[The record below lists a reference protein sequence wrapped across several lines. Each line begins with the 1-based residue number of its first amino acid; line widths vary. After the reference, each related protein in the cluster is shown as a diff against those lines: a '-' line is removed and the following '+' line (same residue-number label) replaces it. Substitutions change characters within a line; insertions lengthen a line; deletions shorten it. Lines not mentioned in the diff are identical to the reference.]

1 MFNRQKT
8 CQIYKRGEKNM
19 TKTQKVYT
27 QEENNK
33 NKRNRVIKNSTYA
46 VIVACSIMLGATL
59 VAVNLNKNSNHTAV
73 IQTSTNQTNYTC
85 PITDCTVQ
93 KDYNAD
99 ELQYNDTLKQWEIH
113 KAVDLITTESANVV
127 AIASGTVTNLYTN
140 RLEGTVI
147 EISHSNGFTSVYKSL
162 DSNVK
167 VKLGD
172 YVKQGQVIGSTSN
185 TMAREQNSGI
195 HLHFEL
201 MLNKA
206 YVNPNDYIDFSKK

>member
-1 MFNRQKT
+1 MRRKK
-8 CQIYKRGEKNM
+8 IM
-19 TKTQKVYT
+19 TKSQKVYT
-27 QEENNK
+27 QEEAK
-33 NKRNRVIKNSTYA
+33 KDKRKKTIKNSTYA
-46 VIVACSIMLGATL
+46 IILACSIMLGATL
-59 VAVNLNKNSNHTAV
+59 VAVNVDKENNTTAT
-73 IQTSTNQTNYTC
+73 IQTATNQTSYTC
-85 PITDCTVQ
+85 PIADCTVQ

-113 KAVDLITTESANVV
+113 KAIDLVTTEACNVL
-127 AIASGTVTNLYTN
+127 AITNGTVTNLYTN

-147 EISHSNGFTSVYKSL
+147 EISHDNGLTSIYKSL

-172 YVKQGQVIGSTSN
+172 YVKQGQIIGSTSSS
-185 TMAREQNSGI
+185 MAREQNSGI

-206 YVNPNDYIDFSKK
+206 YINPNDYIDFSKK

>member
-1 MFNRQKT
+1 
-8 CQIYKRGEKNM
+8 M
-19 TKTQKVYT
+19 TRTQKVFT
-27 QEENNK
+27 NEENLK
-33 NKRNRVIKNSTYA
+33 DKRKKKIKNTSYA
-46 VIVACSIMLGATL
+46 IALVCSIVLGATL
-59 VAVNLNKNSNHTAV
+59 VAVNINDDNNTTAIIKTATEHT
-73 IQTSTNQTNYTC
+73 TYTC
-85 PITDCTVQ
+85 PIADCTVQ

-113 KAVDLITTESANVV
+113 KAVDLVTENATNVL
-127 AIASGTVTNLYTN
+127 AIANGTVTNLYTN

-147 EISHSNGFTSVYKSL
+147 EISHNNGFTSIYKSL

-172 YVKQGQVIGSTSN
+172 YVKQGQILGTTSS

-201 MLNKA
+201 LLNKS
-206 YVNPNDYIDFSKK
+206 YVNPNEYIDFSKK

>member
-1 MFNRQKT
+1 
-8 CQIYKRGEKNM
+8 M
-19 TKTQKVYT
+19 TRTQKVFT
-27 QEENNK
+27 NEASARD
-33 NKRNRVIKNSTYA
+33 KRKKTIKNTSYA
-46 VIVACSIMLGATL
+46 IALVCSIVLGATL
-59 VAVNLNKNSNHTAV
+59 VAVNINDDNDTTAI
-73 IQTSTNQTNYTC
+73 IQTGTEQTAYAC
-85 PITDCTVQ
+85 PIADCTVQ

-113 KAVDLITTESANVV
+113 KAVDLVTTDATNVL
-127 AIASGTVTNLYTN
+127 AIANGTVTNLYTN

-147 EISHSNGFTSVYKSL
+147 EISHNNGFTSIYKSL

-172 YVKQGQVIGSTSN
+172 YVKQGQILGETSS

-201 MLNKA
+201 LLNKS

>member
-1 MFNRQKT
+1 
-8 CQIYKRGEKNM
+8 M
-19 TKTQKVYT
+19 TKSQKVYT
-27 QEENNK
+27 HEEDNK
-33 NKRNRVIKNSTYA
+33 NKRKKVIKNSTYA
-46 VIVACSIMLGATL
+46 VIVACSVMLGATL
-59 VAVNLNKNSNHTAV
+59 VAVNLKNNINTTAV
-73 IQTSTNQTNYTC
+73 IQTSTKQSNYTC
-85 PITDCTVQ
+85 PINDCTVQ

-113 KAVDLITTESANVV
+113 KAIDIATAEATNVV
-127 AIASGTVTNLYTN
+127 AIANGTVTNLYTN

-147 EISHSNGFTSVYKSL
+147 EISHSNGFTSIYKSL

-201 MLNKA
+201 MLNKSF
-206 YVNPNDYIDFSKK
+206 VNPNDYIDFSKK

>member
-1 MFNRQKT
+1 MFNIKKT
-8 CQIYKRGEKNM
+8 CQILKRGEKIM
-19 TKTQKVYT
+19 TKTQRVYT

-33 NKRNRVIKNSTYA
+33 NKRNKVIKKSTYA
-46 VIVACSIMLGATL
+46 VIVACSTMLGATL
-59 VAVNLNKNSNHTAV
+59 VAVNLNKSGNNAAV
-73 IQTSTNQTNYTC
+73 VQTSTNQTNYTC
-85 PITDCTVQ
+85 PIADCTVQ

-113 KAVDLITTESANVV
+113 KAVDIVTAESTNVV
-127 AIASGTVTNLYTN
+127 AIANGTVTNLYTN